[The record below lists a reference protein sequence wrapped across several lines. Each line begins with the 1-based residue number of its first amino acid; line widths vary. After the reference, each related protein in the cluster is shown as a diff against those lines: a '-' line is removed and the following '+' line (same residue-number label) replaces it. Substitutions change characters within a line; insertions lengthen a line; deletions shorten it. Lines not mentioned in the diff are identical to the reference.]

1 MIHIEQHQNQT
12 LVSSSSDGDFRIH
25 SKEDI
30 IKPNT
35 SYKEK
40 KGIMC
45 RAPKCFEEIAN
56 PSKPNEAFDCHQQD
70 DEHRYRSG
78 TIRRSSSRGRIKY
91 QFGLALA
98 MLCFNHGT
106 AFAFQPESLSKLRLR
121 YISSIEKRNSIW
133 KDCRDTHYSFAIGMN
148 ENEDRTFEDIDDQD
162 DDDDDDDEDD
172 NINKLDVAGELS
184 SNLSSQDLSK
194 LKSDYKRRIT
204 RLEDIVSR
212 QEVEIHRLKNTCAE
226 LAEVSQAFG
235 QLLNLLREAG
245 LAVETFDTKASGA
258 VEEQKAGATE
268 AAPTKNQLETSLG
281 KVIESYD
288 DALIFGTAPSSV
300 LDAADGAGAAILAA
314 MLGGKQRMLVDV
326 RDAELSND
334 PETLVQFIELAILPI
349 AAGLEGL
356 KSTRNRVKIVFPKV
370 SQLLEYRRTMAL
382 AAPEVVALSTLGFDP
397 VEKRDKLVVIVAPEP
412 DDEEGIQAIRDLLTP
427 TEEGVQPI
435 QQPVVILNYHMLPFS
450 GIDDL
455 KFETAYHLR
464 LLAVQYMADLAAE
477 ELIEQAKE
485 ENNKQFED
493 LDDEDDEV
501 NDTEADLKMENS
513 EVETDETCDADES
526 DSEEDEALE
535 SAMKHAHEVGVN
547 EGVTRAMVIRA
558 YPRPWHIFVDLS
570 PNTNADF
577 EVAATFDKE
586 PTMDELN
593 YAIVECLE
601 GSEREDEIVA
611 QQMQQALEDGQLNTV
626 NDIVSGFFF
635 EDLDEQDDDE
645 VPLEDDEEDDD
656 FDMFEEDSV

>member
-1 MIHIEQHQNQT
+1 MIHIEQRQNQT

-25 SKEDI
+25 SEEDT
-30 IKPNT
+30 IKPIKSVKENT
-35 SYKEK
+35 GMMY
-40 KGIMC
+40 
-45 RAPKCFEEIAN
+45 RALRYFEEISSTSN
-56 PSKPNEAFDCHQQD
+56 QQQE

-78 TIRRSSSRGRIKY
+78 AKRKSSNRGRIKSR
-91 QFGLALA
+91 FGLALA
-98 MLCFNHGT
+98 ILCLNHGT
-106 AFAFQPESLSKLRLR
+106 TLAFQPESLSKLRLR
-121 YISSIEKRNSIW
+121 YISSIEKKNSIW
-133 KDCRDTHYSFAIGMN
+133 TECRDTQYSFAIGMN
-148 ENEDRTFEDIDDQD
+148 ENEDSTFGNLDDE
-162 DDDDDDDEDD
+162 DDDDEDEDEDDDEDDD
-172 NINKLDVAGELS
+172 NNLDLDGELS
-184 SNLSSQDLSK
+184 SNFSDEDLLK
-194 LKSDYKRRIT
+194 LKSDYKKRIT

-245 LAVETFDTKASGA
+245 LAVETFDTNAPDT
-258 VEEQKAGATE
+258 VEEDEAGATE
-268 AAPTKNQLETSLG
+268 AAPNKKKLETSLG

-300 LDAADGAGAAILAA
+300 IDAADGAGAAILAA

-334 PETLVQFIELAILPI
+334 PEILVQFIELAILPI

-397 VEKRDKLVVIVAPEP
+397 VEKRDKLVVIVAPAP

-450 GIDDL
+450 GLDL

-464 LLAVQYMADLAAE
+464 LLAVQYMADLTTE

-485 ENNKQFED
+485 ENNNQFED
-493 LDDEDDEV
+493 LDDDEDEHD
-501 NDTEADLKMENS
+501 DTEGDLEMDNSDIEN
-513 EVETDETCDADES
+513 DETCEADET

-577 EVAATFDKE
+577 EVAATFDNE
-586 PTMDELN
+586 PSMDELH

-626 NDIVSGFFF
+626 SDIVGGVFF
-635 EDLDEQDDDE
+635 EDFEENEDNEAL
-645 VPLEDDEEDDD
+645 LEDEDEDEEEDD